1 MPRKEMEEVLMD
13 QTEDL
18 KMEDAGRSRS
28 KEEHAM
34 RVYHN
39 SHRHI
44 SEDSRWKSRYTSSLS
59 ENPAGSFHEE
69 LTSSQA
75 EK

>member
-1 MPRKEMEEVLMD
+1 VPQKELEEESMD

-18 KMEDAGRSRS
+18 KMEDTGHSRS

-34 RVYHN
+34 HVYHN
-39 SHRHI
+39 SHQHM
-44 SEDSRWKSRYTSSLS
+44 SEGNEWKSRYTSSHF
-59 ENPAGSFHEE
+59 EIPAGSFRDEP
-69 LTSSQA
+69 TSSQA